1 LLSKDIFL
9 ILPPYFLKHIS
20 MNYLRQFIIPFSGLK
35 PGVHHYD
42 LVIDN
47 KFFESLDYSTF
58 RKGSLTVGVE
68 LNRQERMLIF
78 DFDIHGTVEV
88 ECDRCLDLI
97 KYPVNTNR
105 RLIFKFGEKWED
117 LTDEIVIIPES
128 EYQIDLSHF
137 FYEFI
142 SLTLPMRRVHPDD
155 AEGNSTCNQEM
166 LKFLGYHP
174 SGKVEDPRWEALK
187 KLKNK

>member
-1 LLSKDIFL
+1 M
-9 ILPPYFLKHIS
+9 PPDFLKHIS
-20 MNYLRQFIIPFSGLK
+20 MNYLRQFIIPIRGLK
-35 PGVHHYD
+35 PGIHHYD
-42 LVIDN
+42 LVIDD

-78 DFDIHGTVEV
+78 DFDIHGSVEV

-97 KYPVNTNR
+97 KYAVNTNR

-128 EYQIDLSHF
+128 VYQIDLSHF

-166 LKFLGYHP
+166 LKLLGYHP
-174 SGKVEDPRWEALK
+174 SSKVEDPRWEALK